1 MSRRNDKVYY
11 RLNNIKDVE
20 EPTIDEVKAIL
31 RAADEIIYSGGR
43 SILAK
48 ILKGSRDKNILKYNL
63 QECPSYGYFHNKTID
78 EITELIDWM
87 ILKDY
92 LNIDYNGRLPMIVFS
107 NKGWE
112 IYKPVYANELYERI
126 LNVNED
132 DSISGLIEQLKQ
144 TNREVIIILLN
155 NIGESKNI
163 GCIRFLE
170 KWKETEVKKVSKMI
184 NDALMNIRE

>member
-20 EPTIDEVKAIL
+20 EPTIDEIKAIL

-87 ILKDY
+87 IIKDY

-112 IYKPVYANELYERI
+112 IYKLVYANELYERI
-126 LNVNED
+126 LNVNEG
-132 DSISGLIEQLKQ
+132 DSISRLIEQLKQ
-144 TNREVIIILLN
+144 INREVIIILLN

-163 GCIRFLE
+163 GFIRFLE

>member
-184 NDALMNIRE
+184 NDALMNIRD